1 MYSYYTFSSLIQS
14 LEAYHRRKHPEM
26 VQFENTEFQSLKKS
40 IEDFVP
46 EKFKEWISKTLEY
59 SNEIILR
66 KRLEN
71 YVLLHNGEV

>member
-14 LEAYHRRKHPEM
+14 LAVYHRRKHPEM